1 MAQVMARYE
10 ELKRRSDG
18 MLLDFNDLLLYMS
31 AALDEFPGIAEEFRA
46 SYRSFVVDEYQD
58 VTPLQ
63 QRLLDG
69 WLGERDDLTVVGD
82 PNQTIYSFNGA
93 SPEFLV
99 SFRRRFPHATFVTL
113 VRDYRST
120 PEIVSCANKVIA
132 DAKGDVSQPSMQ
144 LRGQQQ
150 RGSAPQ
156 ILRFD
161 DDFQEAEEVATAIA
175 ADIVAGQLPE
185 NIAILYRTNAQSA
198 LFEQALEERHIP
210 YQVRGGEGFFQRTE
224 ISRPTAS

>member
-1 MAQVMARYE
+1 
-10 ELKRRSDG
+10 

-31 AALDEFPGIAEEFRA
+31 AALDEFPGIAEEFRS

-69 WLGERDDLTVVGD
+69 WLGDRDDLTVVGD

-99 SFRRRFPHATFVTL
+99 DFRRRFSHATVVNL

-120 PEIVSCANKVIA
+120 PEIVA
-132 DAKGDVSQPSMQ
+132 VSYTH
-144 LRGQQQ
+144 LR
-150 RGSAPQ
+150 AH
-156 ILRFD
+156 
-161 DDFQEAEEVATAIA
+161 ET
-175 ADIVAGQLPE
+175 
-185 NIAILYRTNAQSA
+185 
-198 LFEQALEERHIP
+198 
-210 YQVRGGEGFFQRTE
+210 
-224 ISRPTAS
+224 